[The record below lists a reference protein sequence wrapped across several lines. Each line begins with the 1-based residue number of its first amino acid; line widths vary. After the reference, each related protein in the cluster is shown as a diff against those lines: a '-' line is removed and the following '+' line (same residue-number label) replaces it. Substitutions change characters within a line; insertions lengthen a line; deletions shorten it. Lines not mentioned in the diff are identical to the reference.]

1 MKTIRELAGRRKP
14 ARGFT
19 LIEAVL
25 VIALTGI
32 VAAMVGVFIRQP
44 INAYVDQARRAELSD
59 TADTALRR
67 VARDLSRA
75 LPNSVR
81 VDPSGLLLEF
91 LPVSASGRY
100 RAAPAA
106 DGSGDYLDFDNPAD
120 SSFAVLGP
128 PVDTA
133 SGDQLVVYNLGLP
146 GADAYSGE
154 TRRALTSIGTALGSL
169 GYSVG
174 ASQFPYPSPGN
185 RFQIVGT
192 PVTYACEPAANGAGV
207 LRRFAGYAIQSAQ
220 PLDPAAA
227 PLAALIGRNNSVLA
241 DKVAGCSFAFSS
253 GASAR
258 TGLVTLRL
266 TVASGG
272 ESMTLLHQA
281 HIDNSP

>member
-1 MKTIRELAGRRKP
+1 MKKRRERAGRRDSS
-14 ARGFT
+14 RGFT

-32 VAAMVGVFIRQP
+32 VAAIVGVFIRQP

-67 VARDLSRA
+67 VARELSHA

-106 DGSGDYLDFDNPAD
+106 DGSGDYLDFGNAAD
-120 SSFAVLGP
+120 SSFDVLGP

-133 SGDQLVVYNLGLP
+133 TGDQLVVYNLGLP

-169 GYSVG
+169 SYSVG
-174 ASQFPYPSPGN
+174 ASQFPYPSPGK
-185 RFQIVGT
+185 RFQIVAT
-192 PVTYACEPAANGAGV
+192 PVTYACEPAANGTGV
-207 LRRFAGYAIQSAQ
+207 LRRFAGYAIQSTQ
-220 PLDPAAA
+220 PVDPTAA
-227 PLAALIGRNNSVLA
+227 PLAALIGRNNSVLSGN
-241 DKVAGCSFAFSS
+241 VAGCSFGFSS
-253 GASAR
+253 GQSAR
-258 TGLVTLRL
+258 SGVVTLRL

-281 HIDNSP
+281 RIDNSP